1 MHDELKESERH
12 VACAQKKKAKAKKTE
27 EPVVDESLV
36 AKATDAAAPAATDAA
51 EAPKP
56 KKAKKAK
63 KVVEAAPAEAG
74 AVAAQ

>member
-12 VACAQKKKAKAKKTE
+12 VACAQKKKAKAKK
-27 EPVVDESLV
+27 VDESLV

>member
-12 VACAQKKKAKAKKTE
+12 VACAQKKKAKAKM
-27 EPVVDESLV
+27 DESLV

>member
-27 EPVVDESLV
+27 DESLV

-63 KVVEAAPAEAG
+63 KVEAAPAEAG